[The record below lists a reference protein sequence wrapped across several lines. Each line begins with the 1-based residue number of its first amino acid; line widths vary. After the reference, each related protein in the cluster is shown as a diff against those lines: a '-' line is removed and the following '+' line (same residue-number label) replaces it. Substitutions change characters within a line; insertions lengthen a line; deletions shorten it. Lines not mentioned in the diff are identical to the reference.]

1 VRGSRIKQRK
11 HLLPRFITP
20 LASQDRNLWDAIV
33 IKTLFVLLLVA
44 GGVWAGYHRGFKAG
58 QEAGISEVK
67 NALEDI
73 ETLSFDEGQIYAYA
87 QHDASGDTCFFHD
100 QAKQLEKETK
110 YFDATALKDKS
121 GIVDALCRGQEQ

>member
-1 VRGSRIKQRK
+1 
-11 HLLPRFITP
+11 
-20 LASQDRNLWDAIV
+20 V

-44 GGVWAGYHRGFKAG
+44 GGVWVGYHRGFKAG

-87 QHDASGDTCFFHD
+87 QHNAEGDTCFFHD
-100 QAKQLEKETK
+100 QTKQYEKETK

-121 GIVDALCRGQEQ
+121 GIVDALCKGREQ